1 MDPAPPPQEP
11 HVRHIAWNGLS
22 LSVPPDWQP
31 HDVEHHFLSLARH
44 GRTTLEC
51 AWRPDPAEFS
61 IPRRRAALERQNRR
75 LPGFTADPRRVPAR
89 WAQVLAALR
98 PRLTYVPFAWHGGC
112 GALCHDAEARCIIE
126 VRFPAG
132 PVAVQQTAKG
142 TTARDTQASR
152 DSHDAHDP
160 QGTHDA
166 QDTHGACGACGIH
179 DAHDDRGVHDAG
191 SRGGRK
197 TTAPGPAPAITR
209 MHAPQPDEAA
219 LLEAASVLTSLR
231 LYPRHESV
239 PFRLHDLE
247 LSAPPGFALRD
258 FTFRPGLCALHFRR
272 GADTLSVERLSP
284 ANVVLQGL
292 PLRHWAARRAGLDT
306 REVHAR
312 APHCQPLHARESAF
326 WQRTSRRPLLGTLT
340 MLRGLSRTI
349 IHEEGA
355 AWLVGDENKLMA
367 VCLCST
373 AGPAPET
380 MAALCASLHAIETD

>member
-1 MDPAPPPQEP
+1 MDPAPPSPEP
-11 HVRHIAWNGLS
+11 HLRHIAWNGLS
-22 LSVPPDWQP
+22 LSVPHDWQP

-112 GALCHDAEARCIIE
+112 GALCHDGAARCNIE

-132 PVAVQQTAKG
+132 PAAAPDDRDAHGGPK
-142 TTARDTQASR
+142 ARKD
-152 DSHDAHDP
+152 HDAP
-160 QGTHDA
+160 A
-166 QDTHGACGACGIH
+166 VL
-179 DAHDDRGVHDAG
+179 DAHTAHDGKNAAETG
-191 SRGGRK
+191 A
-197 TTAPGPAPAITR
+197 TPPVTR
-209 MHAPQPDEAA
+209 LHAPQPDEAS
-219 LLEAASVLTSLR
+219 LLEAASVLTTLR
-231 LYPRHESV
+231 LHPRHEAV

-247 LSAPPGFALRD
+247 LAAPAGFALRD

-272 GADTLSVERLSP
+272 GADTLSVERLAP

-292 PLRHWAARRAGLDT
+292 PLRHWAARKAGLDT

-312 APHCQPLHARESAF
+312 LPHCQPNRARESAF
-326 WQRTSRRPLLGTLT
+326 WQRVARRTLLGALP
-340 MLRGLSRTI
+340 MLRGLARAA

-355 AWLVGDENKLMA
+355 AWLVGDANKLVA

-373 AGPAPET
+373 GGPVPDI
-380 MAALCASLHAIETD
+380 MAALCASLRIIETD

>member
-1 MDPAPPPQEP
+1 MDPVPPLPEP
-11 HVRHIAWNGLS
+11 LARHIAWNGLS
-22 LSVPPDWQP
+22 LTVPPDWQP

-51 AWRPDPAEFS
+51 AWQPDPAEFS

-112 GALCHDAEARCIIE
+112 GALCHDGAARCNVE

-132 PVAVQQTAKG
+132 PSAA
-142 TTARDTQASR
+142 
-152 DSHDAHDP
+152 P
-160 QGTHDA
+160 Q
-166 QDTHGACGACGIH
+166 
-179 DAHDDRGVHDAG
+179 VHDAPGTADIPDSPHATDTSG
-191 SRGGRK
+191 SRGVGQ
-197 TTAPGPAPAITR
+197 THGHGAVPAITR
-209 MHAPQPDEAA
+209 LHAPQPDEAA
-219 LLEAASVLTSLR
+219 LLEAASVLTTLR
-231 LYPRHESV
+231 LHPRHEAM

-247 LSAPPGFALRD
+247 LSAPAGFTLRD

-292 PLRHWAARRAGLDT
+292 PLRHWAARRTGLDT

-312 APHCQPLHARESAF
+312 APHCQPPRARESAF
-326 WQRTSRRPLLGTLT
+326 WQRTARRSLLGTLPV
-340 MLRGLSRTI
+340 LRGLSRGT
-349 IHEEGA
+349 IHEQGA
-355 AWLVGDENKLMA
+355 AWLVGDENKLVT

-373 AGPAPET
+373 AGPTPDT
-380 MAALCASLHAIETD
+380 LAALCASLRVIETD

>member
-112 GALCHDAEARCIIE
+112 GALCHDDEARCNVE
-126 VRFPAG
+126 VRFLAEPATPSNAQG
-132 PVAVQQTAKG
+132 AQ
-142 TTARDTQASR
+142 DTQDTQDDR
-152 DSHDAHDP
+152 DSH
-160 QGTHDA
+160 
-166 QDTHGACGACGIH
+166 
-179 DAHDDRGVHDAG
+179 
-191 SRGGRK
+191 GGRR
-197 TTAPGPAPAITR
+197 TASPGAALAVTR
-209 MHAPQPDEAA
+209 LHAPQPAEAA
-219 LLEAASVLTSLR
+219 LLEAASVLATLR
-231 LYPRHESV
+231 LHPRHEAV

-247 LSAPPGFALRD
+247 LSAPAGFALRD

-312 APHCQPLHARESAF
+312 APHYHPHNARESAF
-326 WQRTSRRPLLGTLT
+326 WQRIARRPLFGSLP
-340 MLRGLSRTI
+340 MLRGLSRGAM
-349 IHEEGA
+349 HEEGA

-367 VCLCST
+367 VCLCSI
-373 AGPAPET
+373 GSPAPDT
-380 MAALCASLHAIETD
+380 MAALCASLRVIETD

>member
-1 MDPAPPPQEP
+1 MDPAPPSPEP
-11 HVRHIAWNGLS
+11 HSRRIAWNGLS
-22 LSVPPDWQP
+22 LSVPSDWQP
-31 HDVEHHFLSLARH
+31 HDVEYHFLSLARH

-89 WAQVLAALR
+89 WAQVLATLR

-112 GALCHDAEARCIIE
+112 GALCHDGEAHCIID

-132 PVAVQQTAKG
+132 PVAAQRAADGPVV
-142 TTARDTQASR
+142 
-152 DSHDAHDP
+152 HD
-160 QGTHDA
+160 THDR
-166 QDTHGACGACGIH
+166 
-179 DAHDDRGVHDAG
+179 RGVHDAG
-191 SRGGRK
+191 SQGDRD
-197 TTAPGPAPAITR
+197 TAVPGIAPAITR
-209 MHAPQPDEAA
+209 LHAPQPDEAA
-219 LLEAASVLTSLR
+219 LLQAAAVLSSLR
-231 LYPRHESV
+231 LHPRHEAV

-247 LSAPPGFALRD
+247 LSAPAGFALRD

-272 GADTLSVERLSP
+272 GTDTLSVERLSP

-312 APHCQPLHARESAF
+312 VPHCQPPCSRESAF
-326 WQRTSRRPLLGTLT
+326 WQRTSRRPLLGALA

-355 AWLVGDENKLMA
+355 VWLVRDENKLVA
-367 VCLCST
+367 VCLSSSD
-373 AGPAPET
+373 GPAPET
-380 MAALCASLHAIETD
+380 MAALCASLHVIETD

>member
-1 MDPAPPPQEP
+1 MDPAPPPPEP
-11 HVRHIAWNGLS
+11 HARHIAWNGLS
-22 LSVPPDWQP
+22 LSVPYDWQP
-31 HDVEHHFLSLARH
+31 HAVELHFLSLARH
-44 GRTTLEC
+44 GRATLEC
-51 AWRPDPAEFS
+51 AWGPDPAEFS

-89 WAQVLAALR
+89 WAQVLATLR
-98 PRLTYVPFAWHGGC
+98 PRLTYVPFSWHGGC
-112 GALCHDAEARCIIE
+112 GALCHDDEARCIIE

-132 PVAVQQTAKG
+132 PAMAQAGRNAPTGRDVPEGHGGPGGHDVPG
-142 TTARDTQASR
+142 MHGVRDTEAS
-152 DSHDAHDP
+152 DAP
-160 QGTHDA
+160 
-166 QDTHGACGACGIH
+166 
-179 DAHDDRGVHDAG
+179 
-191 SRGGRK
+191 
-197 TTAPGPAPAITR
+197 PITR
-209 MHAPQPDEAA
+209 LHAPQPDEAA
-219 LLEAASVLTSLR
+219 LLEAAAVLSSLR
-231 LYPRHESV
+231 LHPRHEAV

-247 LSAPPGFALRD
+247 LSAPAGFALRD

-312 APHCQPLHARESAF
+312 SPHCRPPRTRETAF
-326 WQRTSRRPLLGTLT
+326 WQRTDRRPLFGALPV
-340 MLRGLSRTI
+340 LRRLSRGA

-373 AGPAPET
+373 GGPAPET
-380 MAALCASLHAIETD
+380 MAALCASLRLIVTD